1 MTAEQDRLVTENIG
15 LVHACARRYMGRG
28 IDYDDLYQ
36 SGCEGLVK
44 AAAGY
49 DGSRSVRFSTYA
61 VPAILG
67 EIRRLFRDGGSL
79 RVCRSLKDLGLKI
92 HRAESE
98 FRNSEGRDPT
108 VGELAGI
115 LGVEPESIAEAI
127 DSARPVLSLTAER
140 DGEEFEDDVPSESFD
155 ETLIDIVAL
164 RETIASLEAT
174 DREIIRMR
182 YFGGKTQSFVAKT
195 LGMTQVQVSRRERR
209 IINRMREQLIK

>member
-1 MTAEQDRLVTENIG
+1 MTVEQDRLVTENIG

-49 DGSRSVRFSTYA
+49 DGSRSVKFSTYA

-67 EIRRLFRDGGSL
+67 EIRRLFRDGGSV
-79 RVCRSLKDLGLKI
+79 RVCRSLRDLGLKI
-92 HRAESE
+92 HRAETE

-108 VGELAGI
+108 VSELAQR

-127 DSARPVLSLTAER
+127 EASRPVLSLTAER
-140 DGEEFEDDVPSESFD
+140 DGEEFDEDVPSESFD
-155 ETLIDIVAL
+155 ETLVDIVAL
-164 RETIASLEAT
+164 REAIASLERT

-182 YFGGKTQSFVAKT
+182 YFVGRTQAYVAKT
-195 LGMTQVQVSRRERR
+195 LGMTQVQVSRRERK
-209 IINRMREQLIK
+209 IINCIRNQLLK